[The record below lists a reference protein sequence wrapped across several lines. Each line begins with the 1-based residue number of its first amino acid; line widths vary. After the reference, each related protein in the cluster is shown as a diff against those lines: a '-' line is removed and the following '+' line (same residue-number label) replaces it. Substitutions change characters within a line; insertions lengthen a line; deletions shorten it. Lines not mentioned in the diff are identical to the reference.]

1 MFNPALLPGG
11 VRVAEKGLDAEGME
25 VVMAG
30 ELRAI
35 VEGDGLPAV
44 GGRSAAVGDGT
55 AVREQ
60 GGGAAAAAFAFSLGM
75 RVGRFNF
82 VRFLNSAEPTFA
94 RPLRSD

>member
-11 VRVAEKGLDAEGME
+11 VRVAEKGLDAESME
-25 VVMAG
+25 VMAG

-60 GGGAAAAAFAFSLGM
+60 GGGVAAAAFAFSLGM